1 MSSGPENYFGGTPT
15 WGYAKKKKS
24 ILQGIIDDAKQSP
37 IYKAG
42 EAVVGAIPAAVEAA
56 DTAIDFA
63 LGGSMQTS
71 TGLLKP
77 TVEARAAGVAP
88 EQVTKKVREA
98 KEAAAEQRKAQPTGL
113 GAGPVGLA
121 MGATEAA
128 WSYGVARPA
137 STVALATDPGS
148 PLYTGGEIEQV
159 TPEGKIEKIKT
170 KPGFQWDDLAQAW
183 RRSEE
188 VSYGKAAAANPAV
201 NVIPGMGVLFGIGG
215 VSAYDP
221 WSSYDMSKAQDNPY
235 YRFITGSTDFALAAA
250 VPPAGKVARLTV
262 MDKAGLRSTV
272 RSEKDLIDARADW
285 DFHKEYEQSG
295 GTSGHKTAFGLYV
308 DEIAPESNP
317 AKIRENPFVANAE
330 GVDKAVLSDIL
341 ARTNDKDTVAN
352 IMLATWGD
360 QVAMRNVMDAAP
372 DHVWALSDMDSNIQ
386 NLWLNGERFMPRGAA
401 LDEINQVFDSAIAR
415 DSYFTELRDMFTRSG
430 MGEEAVDGLVPD
442 VKSTWKPTKSII
454 VEKTRIAKGKATY
467 AARTADYSDSP
478 RWVQK
483 ATNFGP
489 GSPTTIFLQW
499 VGSRQPLG
507 YVTKSGARPND
518 IMQEVNATFDSLPQF
533 RGTRSVVVGYQ
544 QLPDGTVAPISIPAT
559 QYRQNMIDRLT
570 QANMRGT
577 LLEEWRLM
585 EDEIVTDMARTL
597 EVDPVKVQKFVQG
610 YRQAADE
617 AVNYLKESGGYLFDE
632 RGGRVL
638 LDPQTQR
645 QLLNSFPTT
654 PLRDVYDSMRYD
666 EAGVFGKASRTGI
679 DGATMAFDAGLKF
692 FRTNVLF
699 RPGYTG
705 KNSIIEPLLS
715 SWLAH
720 GTILADEGLG
730 SVARNFAVNRKNML
744 KRAVYVTDI
753 DRMIS
758 RYVKRQPVKTRRQLR
773 RDMQELLNQREQT
786 KTVLDE
792 AVAELDNLKSGRI
805 SPSFVA
811 QHDVAV
817 RGKLVDAQ
825 LRLEAIEAA
834 LDGQIPEWRQVVEPA
849 RLTDIRA
856 ALAEYESVAG
866 RGETG
871 FASFFESPGSKAQ
884 AYITS
889 RHPNMNE
896 YRHGGMGGV
905 GDNGIVTGAVRT
917 SFLKDFPGNATEAKG
932 VASYVQKLRSG
943 EGFTDPIMVEFDPTN
958 GRFYVGEGNHRL
970 QAALQ
975 AGEEFV
981 PVRVVRSRI
990 SDNKVKY
997 VEGSEQ
1003 GGRVGQIEVPA
1014 SPWKGGMGEDY
1025 WPTDIHPSFL
1035 FGDNAPYAAAP
1046 KVSVEDF
1053 GSFTDSVVKLR
1064 ALYDDIVESTAIKF
1078 EDPARKIELAEQ
1090 SMELIDKK
1098 LAAAGKEMGF
1108 LRARLADTKRY
1119 AGSGEGYMTIRIG
1132 GEDFQIPSA
1141 FSERAYDFGAG
1152 YRAEASAAGTNR
1164 LTLDPSYRASY
1175 EVERWQRTGQMREID
1190 PNDPIY
1196 FDELAHVVNRFFRGD
1211 PMVQIY
1217 LETGSR
1223 ERVAQFL
1230 SSKAGREYQKRM
1242 GKKYL
1247 EPKETYSDP
1256 VNPIPAVDRTMPGA
1270 KDIAGKNI
1278 PASALDRVSSGDVK
1292 RGRRAVRVIIESTTE
1307 LDELLR
1313 IVDQYLPTSEARRF
1327 ASVNEVTPGQLQ
1339 QMLSGQQLSRIAGED
1354 MMFIPGNAIERGWR
1368 KLNAGLDKLWQ
1379 WIATMPEDRVARWP
1393 FYQREF
1399 RYQMQ
1404 RRSEV
1409 LASQGV
1415 KMTNKQFAALR
1426 QASHRD
1432 ALAELEKTFY
1442 NIRRYNSVAYMSRFL
1457 MSFPGAFFNSIY
1469 RYGRFTAKEPERVF
1483 QSLLISN
1490 EILKTGAIDEDGNP
1504 VDKISDAAYF
1514 VIPGT
1519 RRDPGDT
1526 GQRIPIGSLTNFA
1539 VNYPGL
1545 SYASTVMVSAI
1556 TAKNPKTEELLRS
1569 AFGSAFDEM
1578 FPYGIPRNWE
1588 EVMLGSYQK
1597 DLIKGFRGESD
1608 EQFVQTSVQIF
1619 ANNMARWERNGMIG
1633 DAPTFTDAVDETRAF
1648 YFARSGKKA
1657 VNSFSLSEQPPGQ
1670 LMRDSWYAI
1679 KELYP
1684 DNPEEAR
1691 RVYMEQYGE
1700 WARWYTYSSGEYSAY
1715 LPSTQDA
1722 YQRVWVDFP
1731 ELTRSIVSLVGD
1743 DGLEYVSL
1751 LGLGT
1756 DGQFSQPVS
1765 NYYRENPLPGDDQ
1778 PVVTRM
1784 NPEQFNNMVRADE
1797 GWGIYSKSRILFDTE
1812 MTRLRQLRDDAKSES
1827 QKDVYRDQI
1836 SNLEDGWRAWVQ
1848 DLQEANPAWGFDF
1861 NEGAKK
1867 KPQNAALV
1875 LRKIMDDPKF
1885 KDGPGRQPLWQNLRL
1900 LIDGRQ
1906 TALDAIRKEE
1916 TSEGKAE
1923 IRRGFVQWVN
1933 NDLVASTPEL
1943 VSVWERYFSREWTEL

>member
-1 MSSGPENYFGGTPT
+1 
-15 WGYAKKKKS
+15 
-24 ILQGIIDDAKQSP
+24 
-37 IYKAG
+37 
-42 EAVVGAIPAAVEAA
+42 
-56 DTAIDFA
+56 
-63 LGGSMQTS
+63 
-71 TGLLKP
+71 
-77 TVEARAAGVAP
+77 
-88 EQVTKKVREA
+88 
-98 KEAAAEQRKAQPTGL
+98 
-113 GAGPVGLA
+113 
-121 MGATEAA
+121 
-128 WSYGVARPA
+128 
-137 STVALATDPGS
+137 
-148 PLYTGGEIEQV
+148 
-159 TPEGKIEKIKT
+159 
-170 KPGFQWDDLAQAW
+170 
-183 RRSEE
+183 
-188 VSYGKAAAANPAV
+188 
-201 NVIPGMGVLFGIGG
+201 
-215 VSAYDP
+215 
-221 WSSYDMSKAQDNPY
+221 
-235 YRFITGSTDFALAAA
+235 
-250 VPPAGKVARLTV
+250 
-262 MDKAGLRSTV
+262 
-272 RSEKDLIDARADW
+272 
-285 DFHKEYEQSG
+285 
-295 GTSGHKTAFGLYV
+295 
-308 DEIAPESNP
+308 
-317 AKIRENPFVANAE
+317 
-330 GVDKAVLSDIL
+330 
-341 ARTNDKDTVAN
+341 
-352 IMLATWGD
+352 
-360 QVAMRNVMDAAP
+360 
-372 DHVWALSDMDSNIQ
+372 
-386 NLWLNGERFMPRGAA
+386 
-401 LDEINQVFDSAIAR
+401 
-415 DSYFTELRDMFTRSG
+415 
-430 MGEEAVDGLVPD
+430 
-442 VKSTWKPTKSII
+442 
-454 VEKTRIAKGKATY
+454 
-467 AARTADYSDSP
+467 
-478 RWVQK
+478 
-483 ATNFGP
+483 
-489 GSPTTIFLQW
+489 
-499 VGSRQPLG
+499 
-507 YVTKSGARPND
+507 
-518 IMQEVNATFDSLPQF
+518 
-533 RGTRSVVVGYQ
+533 
-544 QLPDGTVAPISIPAT
+544 
-559 QYRQNMIDRLT
+559 
-570 QANMRGT
+570 
-577 LLEEWRLM
+577 M

-666 EAGVFGKASRTGI
+666 EAGVFGKASRTGV

-753 DRMIS
+753 DRVIS

-792 AVAELDNLKSGRI
+792 AVAELDNLKSGRV

-849 RLTDIRA
+849 RLPDIRA
-856 ALAEYESVAG
+856 ALAEYKSTGVPDEIAGDVA
-866 RGETG
+866 
-871 FASFFESPGSKAQ
+871 
-884 AYITS
+884 Y
-889 RHPNMNE
+889 
-896 YRHGGMGGV
+896 
-905 GDNGIVTGAVRT
+905 
-917 SFLKDFPGNATEAKG
+917 
-932 VASYVQKLRSG
+932 
-943 EGFTDPIMVEFDPTN
+943 
-958 GRFYVGEGNHRL
+958 L
-970 QAALQ
+970 Q
-975 AGEEFV
+975 
-981 PVRVVRSRI
+981 S
-990 SDNKVKY
+990 
-997 VEGSEQ
+997 
-1003 GGRVGQIEVPA
+1003 
-1014 SPWKGGMGEDY
+1014 
-1025 WPTDIHPSFL
+1025 
-1035 FGDNAPYAAAP
+1035 
-1046 KVSVEDF
+1046 
-1053 GSFTDSVVKLR
+1053 
-1064 ALYDDIVESTAIKF
+1064 LYDDIVESTAVKY

-1256 VNPIPAVDRTMPGA
+1256 VEPALKIDRLSPRVVDVEPTPSKMAGKTGFKALPEIDRGAKPA
-1270 KDIAGKNI
+1270 KDIK
-1278 PASALDRVSSGDVK
+1278 
-1292 RGRRAVRVIIESTTE
+1292 GRRAVRVIIESTTE

-1313 IVDQYLPTSEARRF
+1313 IIDQYLPTAEARRF

-1404 RRSEV
+1404 RRSEI

-1526 GQRIPIGSLTNFA
+1526 GQRIPIGSLTSFA
-1539 VNYPGL
+1539 LNYPGL
-1545 SYASTVMVSAI
+1545 SYASTVAVSAI

-1619 ANNMARWERNGMIG
+1619 ADNMARWERDGMVG

-1743 DGLEYVSL
+1743 DGLKYVSL

-1812 MTRLRQLRDDAKSES
+1812 MTRLRQLRDNAKSES

-1885 KDGPGRQPLWQNLRL
+1885 KDGPGKTPLWQNLKL
-1900 LIDGRQ
+1900 LIDGRE

-1916 TSEGKAE
+1916 TSEGKDE